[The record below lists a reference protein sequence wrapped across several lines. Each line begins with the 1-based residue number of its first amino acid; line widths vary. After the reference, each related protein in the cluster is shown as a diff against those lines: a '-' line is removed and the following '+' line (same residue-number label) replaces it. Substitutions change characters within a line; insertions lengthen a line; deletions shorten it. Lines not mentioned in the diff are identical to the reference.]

1 MCVYASGITA
11 GALDGAEE
19 EPEEISPL
27 WDDSAEPSEY
37 GLIPEVFVD
46 EDGEI
51 VVPELV
57 PQIERYAD
65 YPSYYNSYEEGFV
78 TGVKS
83 QGAYGV
89 CWSFAGLSC
98 AETSFIMKGLAD
110 RKLDLSERHLNWFTF
125 GADCDVSDPLYGGC
139 LNLGTGAYNKGGN
152 SGNVTSTLARGCGP
166 VEEELFPYSYTEPID
181 EMYRYMSLG
190 RLNETAQFSPSDI
203 SGIKGAVMEYGSLF
217 CGMNYITS
225 VSKYGADYLNDD
237 TWGYYCPVAATAD
250 TDAAHAVTIVGWDD
264 NFGRENFI
272 DTPEGDG
279 AWIIKNSH
287 GTGSGDKGFFY
298 LSYYDK
304 TYGVPGIH
312 KIVAFDMA
320 PSDDYSKVYQYDA
333 ERYTGKGYGKMS
345 NGDLRSV
352 AGANIFT
359 AQRDES
365 IEAVSFY
372 TTYADTDYTI
382 QVYRGLSGSSPT
394 SGSLVLSRDGCCP
407 YAGYHTVELDV
418 PVFVEEG
425 ESFSVVVILSPNSAG
440 KAYMS
445 VDKYAPRSGQ
455 SFLTYYYNG
464 SFAAWNDTREKF
476 GCNVCI
482 KAFANAAAESGI
494 GITAQPEDTE
504 VIEGL
509 DASLTV
515 KAVGEGLSYSW
526 QRLTDEGWT
535 DMDGEV
541 SSVLILRNVGC
552 DMDGESFRCVVRGLG
567 GSVTSDKAAVR
578 VKTAEEVN
586 ASQIADMSVSEGVAF
601 VNAFTERYDK
611 EGKDTV
617 VLTEAQL
624 LAVEKVLGHDM
635 GG

>member
-1 MCVYASGITA
+1 
-11 GALDGAEE
+11 
-19 EPEEISPL
+19 
-27 WDDSAEPSEY
+27 
-37 GLIPEVFVD
+37 
-46 EDGEI
+46 
-51 VVPELV
+51 
-57 PQIERYAD
+57 
-65 YPSYYNSYEEGFV
+65 
-78 TGVKS
+78 
-83 QGAYGV
+83 V

-139 LNLGTGAYNKGGN
+139 ANLGTGAYNKGGN
-152 SGNVTSTLARGCGP
+152 SGNVTSVLARGCGP

-225 VSKYGADYLNDD
+225 MSKYGADYLNDD

-264 NFGRENFI
+264 DFSRYNFS

-333 ERYTGKGYGKMS
+333 ERYSAAKYGVS
-345 NGDLRSV
+345 S

-372 TTYADTDYTI
+372 TTDADIDHII
-382 QVYRGLSGSSPT
+382 QVYRGVSGTSPVSGTLVFSQEGSS
-394 SGSLVLSRDGCCP
+394 P
-407 YAGYHTVELDV
+407 YAGYHTAELDV

-425 ESFSVVVILSPNSAG
+425 ESFSVVVILSTNSAG
-440 KAYMS
+440 KSYVS
-445 VDKYAPRSGQ
+445 HDKYAPREGQ
-455 SFLTYYYNG
+455 SFYTSYKNG
-464 SFAAWNDTREKF
+464 KF
-476 GCNVCI
+476 GTWKDMKTEHGGNVCI
-482 KAFANAAAESGI
+482 KAFTNAAAESGI
-494 GITAQPEDTE
+494 GITVQPGDTE

-509 DASLTV
+509 DALLTV

-526 QRLTDEGWT
+526 QRLTDGGWT

-541 SSVLILRNVGC
+541 SSVLILRNVRC
-552 DMDGESFRCVVRGLG
+552 DMDGKSFRCVVRCPG
-567 GSVTSDKAAVR
+567 GSVTSDTAEVR

-586 ASQIADMSVSEGVAF
+586 ASQIADMSVSEGVSF

-624 LAVEKVLGHDM
+624 LAVEKVLAHDM